1 LAGRIVA
8 ERTVRGGFGSLQE
21 LDEVPGIGPA
31 VIEDIKRYVVFSG
44 PARRSAT
51 KAPAGRVRLN
61 TATSE
66 ELAELPGIGPALARA
81 IVEDR
86 RRRGR
91 FKTVAGLTRVRGI
104 GPVTVERIRGLVA
117 P

>member
-1 LAGRIVA
+1 M
-8 ERTVRGGFGSLQE
+8 
-21 LDEVPGIGPA
+21 
-31 VIEDIKRYVVFSG
+31 VFSA
-44 PARRSAT
+44 PARRSTT
-51 KAPAGRVRLN
+51 KGPAGRVKLN

-86 RRRGR
+86 HRRGR
-91 FKTVAGLTRVRGI
+91 FTTVDALTRVRGI